1 MNKIPI
7 IFIFKLKFCLLLTK
21 FIVQILAL
29 KSKYFSSEHLFLNR
43 TSTASFCVHVRPF
56 KQFFGIK
63 TVDSNRIWTPIVGI
77 EGEHTDHLPNHNIPL
92 SVNFTLFY
100 CAIYNQGFT
109 SRHLRDGSTLQYF
122 YFYSNDKP
130 GLVVTLKLVFS
141 QYAKD

>member
-1 MNKIPI
+1 MLITANIQKTKQISMQYVSQI
-7 IFIFKLKFCLLLTK
+7 SQIQKKTRLFNAFNFWANVLFVLK
-21 FIVQILAL
+21 
-29 KSKYFSSEHLFLNR
+29 Y
-43 TSTASFCVHVRPF
+43 SFRPF

-109 SRHLRDGSTLQYF
+109 SRHLTDGSNSRPYNIFIFIQTT
-122 YFYSNDKP
+122 N
-130 GLVVTLKLVFS
+130 LV
-141 QYAKD
+141 